1 MRTPPLVSPAPGA
14 IHTLAHPCDVSPRVQ
29 PFCLLAHPASFQA
42 LHSRPWTR
50 YAAGSEP
57 LFWCTNCPLPSR
69 VRSSTNQ
76 FPPSSPSRPR
86 PSLRC
91 HPVITAE
98 QGRHCFTFFFP
109 LSLLQPNSIL
119 TFYLK
124 HIVMSISLLDTIVQ
138 LNSPLQQ

>member
-1 MRTPPLVSPAPGA
+1 VRTPPLVSPAPGA

-29 PFCLLAHPASFQA
+29 PFCLLAHP
-42 LHSRPWTR
+42 
-50 YAAGSEP
+50 AGSEP